1 MLTFPF
7 FDLVNI
13 PISLAALF
21 SPPDWKPIKH
31 EDTRSIETVDEFF
44 VSEDERREKRRQEMA
59 KKQAKLNRK
68 KHINRG
74 K

>member
-7 FDLVNI
+7 FDLMNI

-31 EDTRSIETVDEFF
+31 EDTRKIEAVDDFF
-44 VSEDERREKRRQEMA
+44 TQEEIRREKRRIETEKNSTKELDEA
-59 KKQAKLNRK
+59 VSD
-68 KHINRG
+68 
-74 K
+74 